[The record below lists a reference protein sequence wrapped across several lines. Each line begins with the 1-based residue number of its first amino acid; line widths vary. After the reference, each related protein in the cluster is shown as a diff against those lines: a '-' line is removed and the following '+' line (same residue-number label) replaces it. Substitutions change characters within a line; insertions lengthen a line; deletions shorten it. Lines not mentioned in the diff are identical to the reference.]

1 MEVDMNR
8 IRIFVGIVLAAVVLV
23 SIPVAYSRQ
32 VAPPIE
38 KVLAEKTFS
47 GQLSKVDTNARLIA
61 VKGQDQKDMMFNYN
75 DETQVISPDKTV
87 QGLTGKTGAQLRI
100 SYHEERGANW
110 ATKIE
115 LLEK

>member
-1 MEVDMNR
+1 
-8 IRIFVGIVLAAVVLV
+8 
-23 SIPVAYSRQ
+23 
-32 VAPPIE
+32 
-38 KVLAEKTFS
+38 
-47 GQLSKVDTNARLIA
+47 
-61 VKGQDQKDMMFNYN
+61 MMFNYN